1 MRTCH
6 LKTISRFEI
15 ARNFTTQAHVH
26 DHIHRPTFAAVLSSF
41 LSCVSHVRVMA
52 STATDVMISESELQ
66 VCATILARSGRPK
79 LLAQLK
85 DMGISKLSERQALAN
100 RISRQLKSGEVMPS
114 TEDDPDELP
123 SARLLRAV
131 SDGDEIKVNTLLNNP
146 SPPADILSRTDAK
159 GNNALML
166 ASSHGHDS
174 TLHCLLGHLTRCSCD
189 HADILEQRRPDDG
202 LTAALLATKHGR
214 HGCLRLLLNAKADAD
229 AINADGWSA
238 LMMACEGDDAE
249 AVRVLLNIGHAI
261 PVAGLHNGYAVV
273 LTPLKLACVNGHAA
287 CARLLLEAN
296 AHLGDDD
303 GTKCDVVEADGS
315 TMLIYATQ
323 RTKRRAP
330 KPFDGHAETVRLLL
344 EHSAMPDQT
353 RWDGL
358 TSLAYACMYGDATT
372 AMYLLGAGAS
382 ASKADEAGWT
392 PLIWAALHGHVACA
406 SLLLDSGAAPHEARP
421 NGCTALMAACL
432 GGSEA
437 CVTALLGAKA
447 DCEARMDSGTRCTA
461 LMLAAAHGHA
471 PCVRV
476 LLAAGASPSTEDA
489 IGRRAFDYVDGE
501 SRGAIQHQ
509 LLCADSG
516 FETAAAMASGDSVSG
531 DSVGIHSSG
540 TASSPATSAFAFDS
554 TFVVRFRRIDSMSN
568 LDSWQELVKRHPT
581 WHETHKE
588 VDAALNEN
596 PSLKASPLHPMS
608 APAPTPT
615 PLPPHFGG
623 GPGSGPLLRYCCS
636 STHPH
641 FANLLQL
648 ILLSHGFE
656 RIAYTDDDSRWSLVW
671 YAGQINP
678 EALRR
683 LQPHQ
688 LCSKFPHSSCLT
700 TKSQLWRTFERM
712 QRRHGEEAFGFI
724 APSFILPEQADELAS
739 KMRRDAAQRPDDAI
753 WIVKPVASCRGQGI
767 TLHRSVDGP
776 LQPEMAARRSIASR
790 YIHPPYLV
798 AGRKVDLRLYVLVTS
813 WRPLCV
819 YLHACG
825 LARLASTAYS
835 LSDLGDS
842 STHLTNYSINKHVE
856 RGDCERGGN
865 ERGIGGDR
873 ISSTLPKGPKLSLKE
888 FREILE
894 RDVGMARA
902 EMAWGDVDAAIA
914 KCIIAAEPTMGS
926 AMQTYVPSNGCGCFQ
941 LLGFDVILDA
951 SLVPWVLEV
960 NLDPSLAT
968 DSRLDLDV
976 KAAVLTDLL
985 NLVDAGNPR
994 RKHVSAAVA
1003 AGDDAEVVS
1012 LVDAELNRARLGG
1025 WRRLHPSKRSVEYA
1039 QFFDPSRAALNA
1051 LHFCCEP

>member
-1 MRTCH
+1 MCKMMFYMCDGVGFIIACAH
-6 LKTISRFEI
+6 AISRQSLDLRSPAI
-15 ARNFTTQAHVH
+15 SRLKRTSTITFTGQN
-26 DHIHRPTFAAVLSSF
+26 AAVLSSF
-41 LSCVSHVRVMA
+41 LSCVSHDRVMA

-85 DMGISKLSERQALAN
+85 DMGISKLSERQALN

-249 AVRVLLNIGHAI
+249 AVRMLLNIGHAI

-358 TSLAYACMYGDATT
+358 TPLAYACMYGDATT

-421 NGCTALMAACL
+421 KWMHRADGGVLGRLRSVRHRAVGSQGRLRGSNGQRYSLHSAHASCGARARTVCARTAC
-432 GGSEA
+432 S
-437 CVTALLGAKA
+437 
-447 DCEARMDSGTRCTA
+447 RRF
-461 LMLAAAHGHA
+461 
-471 PCVRV
+471 
-476 LLAAGASPSTEDA
+476 TEYR
-489 IGRRAFDYVDGE
+489 GRDWAEGIRLCRWGE
-501 SRGAIQHQ
+501 PRAIQHQ

-596 PSLKASPLHPMS
+596 PFSESVAAASNVCARAYAYASPSSFRWRTWFWAVAPVLLQFD
-608 APAPTPT
+608 APA
-615 PLPPHFGG
+615 F
-623 GPGSGPLLRYCCS
+623 CQ
-636 STHPH
+636 
-641 FANLLQL
+641 FAT
-648 ILLSHGFE
+648 
-656 RIAYTDDDSRWSLVW
+656 AYTSISR
-671 YAGQINP
+671 I
-678 EALRR
+678 
-683 LQPHQ
+683 
-688 LCSKFPHSSCLT
+688 
-700 TKSQLWRTFERM
+700 
-712 QRRHGEEAFGFI
+712 
-724 APSFILPEQADELAS
+724 
-739 KMRRDAAQRPDDAI
+739 
-753 WIVKPVASCRGQGI
+753 
-767 TLHRSVDGP
+767 
-776 LQPEMAARRSIASR
+776 
-790 YIHPPYLV
+790 
-798 AGRKVDLRLYVLVTS
+798 
-813 WRPLCV
+813 
-819 YLHACG
+819 
-825 LARLASTAYS
+825 
-835 LSDLGDS
+835 
-842 STHLTNYSINKHVE
+842 
-856 RGDCERGGN
+856 
-865 ERGIGGDR
+865 
-873 ISSTLPKGPKLSLKE
+873 
-888 FREILE
+888 
-894 RDVGMARA
+894 
-902 EMAWGDVDAAIA
+902 
-914 KCIIAAEPTMGS
+914 
-926 AMQTYVPSNGCGCFQ
+926 
-941 LLGFDVILDA
+941 
-951 SLVPWVLEV
+951 
-960 NLDPSLAT
+960 
-968 DSRLDLDV
+968 
-976 KAAVLTDLL
+976 
-985 NLVDAGNPR
+985 
-994 RKHVSAAVA
+994 
-1003 AGDDAEVVS
+1003 
-1012 LVDAELNRARLGG
+1012 
-1025 WRRLHPSKRSVEYA
+1025 
-1039 QFFDPSRAALNA
+1039 
-1051 LHFCCEP
+1051 